1 MTGQWTRR
9 KFCWAMGALGAGV
22 ALGAAAP
29 ENEPIPFKLG
39 IINDEISP
47 DLEEALD
54 FIASYSLS
62 YVELRTIGGKN
73 IMSLSQS
80 EIESAKK
87 VIDKHHFHV
96 SDIAS
101 PIYKWNLPEMP
112 AVSSEKHD
120 AYNAHFT
127 EQDAEDLLKKSFEM
141 ARFLGTEKV
150 RIFSYWRV
158 EDPDKAYP
166 FVLERLKKAAA
177 LAEQNKILL
186 VLENEPSCNV
196 GTGKEL
202 GRMLRDINS
211 PWLRGNWDPGNAV
224 ELNEVPYPD
233 GYNHVRGLF
242 SHMHIKDAAHDPKT
256 GRTHWRPVGGG
267 VVDFHGQFQ
276 ALIKDGYH
284 DTMSLETHYRRPDGN
299 KVESTRE
306 SLEGLLK
313 VIKAEVGS

>member
-1 MTGQWTRR
+1 
-9 KFCWAMGALGAGV
+9 MGGLGAGV
-22 ALGAAAP
+22 TLGAAAP
-29 ENEPIPFKLG
+29 GNETVPSKLG
-39 IINDEISP
+39 IINDEISQ
-47 DLEEALD
+47 DLNQALE

-62 YVELRTIGGKN
+62 YVELRSIGSKN
-73 IMSLSQS
+73 IMSMSQP
-80 EIESAKK
+80 ELERAKQI
-87 VIDKHHFHV
+87 IDKHHFRV

-112 AVSSEKHD
+112 ALPSEKRD
-120 AYNAHFT
+120 TFRAQFT
-127 EQDAEDLLKKSFEM
+127 EQDAEDLLNKSFQM
-141 ARFLGTEKV
+141 ARLFGAEKV

-166 FVLERLKKAAA
+166 HVVKRLKKTAA

-186 VLENEPSCNV
+186 VLENEPSCNI

-211 PWLRGNWDPGNAV
+211 PWLLGNWDAANGV

-242 SHMHIKDAAHDPKT
+242 RHMHIKDVARDPRT
-256 GRTHWRPVGGG
+256 GRTHWMPVGSG
-267 VVDFHGQFQ
+267 VVDWQGQFR

-284 DTMSLETHYRRPDGN
+284 ETMSLETHYRRPDGN

-306 SLEGLLK
+306 SLEGLFKVLK
-313 VIKAEVGS
+313 SVA